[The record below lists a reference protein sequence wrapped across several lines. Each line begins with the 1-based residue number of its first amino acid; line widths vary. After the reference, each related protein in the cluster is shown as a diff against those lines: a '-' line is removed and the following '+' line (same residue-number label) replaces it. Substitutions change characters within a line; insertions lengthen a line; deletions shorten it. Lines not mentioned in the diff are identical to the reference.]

1 MSKDSKE
8 SRHKSEG
15 VRQPHRKDSI
25 SSVLSW
31 AVLQGKITTPKASAS
46 SSPSTS
52 SSSSSTPLAQ
62 SPQSNSTHHHGSR
75 PRRHSHSTSTDSK
88 AKARRGST
96 AFRRLSLS
104 FATTIHDGASTKT
117 RHTMTSTTATQDSK
131 ALSGAT
137 KAGRSNS
144 NSSNNNNHD
153 NRGNHSSERAGNKA
167 TLTDTTMDTK
177 DTTPLRPQSIGDK
190 SRPVSSPGAMPKSIL
205 RISSPD
211 GYKRPRPLS
220 SHGLTSDAAPPGLA
234 PSPLSLP
241 SPSNTITVKD
251 PPSTTPPPSP
261 PITRP
266 MSPGTTVRFAKATI
280 HRVEVGPGRRFMPV
294 KRKSK
299 STLTYISPLDPG
311 TQRGAPKTMLQ
322 SPTKLRRHQEN
333 QAAMGRYWL
342 RTEEEEA
349 QWRAEAEKRA
359 EEEAERYRNEPA
371 SPPPSTS
378 SGASVN
384 GDSDG
389 GGGLA
394 SKVKDV
400 DKLSLLSKN
409 GPALDKVEEEEAE
422 SEDGDEEAG
431 ARCDAEPEVEPEVE
445 PVPSKRAEMEVR
457 TTKESVL
464 ESRGSIATT
473 KPAVLDSPVSVI
485 PETPAVR
492 PSESKSFS
500 QRLADKRKEAG
511 VRAIRTTAVPTAT
524 FAPSRAASPS
534 SSSGESSG
542 SARSSSSF
550 LAQQPPRTSTTNL
563 NPVNTQPS
571 NPTRIEAATAPA
583 ISAKPA
589 TSATPIIAPVPI
601 RQQLTRSPSRR
612 ASRLLSRPSS
622 RSPANSPCSSRSS
635 SCSSSRSFAPSE
647 KDKTTANE
655 ANTPT
660 SPRELHT
667 GPYPQL
673 QHAHLARPLS
683 LSSPRSTMSLRASSS
698 SSSGGSSSG
707 TEEPR
712 SRMYVSRSISH
723 GNMNLSGGGSRSGIS
738 EESAA
743 ASWSSGAG
751 GGVNHLHLSG
761 RRGSR
766 RFLEEHKEGIVA

>member
-1 MSKDSKE
+1 
-8 SRHKSEG
+8 
-15 VRQPHRKDSI
+15 
-25 SSVLSW
+25 
-31 AVLQGKITTPKASAS
+31 
-46 SSPSTS
+46 
-52 SSSSSTPLAQ
+52 
-62 SPQSNSTHHHGSR
+62 
-75 PRRHSHSTSTDSK
+75 
-88 AKARRGST
+88 
-96 AFRRLSLS
+96 
-104 FATTIHDGASTKT
+104 
-117 RHTMTSTTATQDSK
+117 MTSTAATQDSK

-144 NSSNNNNHD
+144 NGSNNNNHD

-177 DTTPLRPQSIGDK
+177 DTTPLRSQNIADK

-234 PSPLSLP
+234 PSPHSLP

-378 SGASVN
+378 SGASVS

-394 SKVKDV
+394 SKVKDI
-400 DKLSLLSKN
+400 DKLPLLNKN

-431 ARCDAEPEVEPEVE
+431 ARCDAEPEAEAE

-457 TTKESVL
+457 TTKESMP
-464 ESRGSIATT
+464 ESRGLIVAT
-473 KPAVLDSPVSVI
+473 KPAVLDSPVSAI
-485 PETPAVR
+485 PETPATR

-500 QRLADKRKEAG
+500 QRLADKRKEAE
-511 VRAIRTTAVPTAT
+511 VRAVRTTTVPTTT
-524 FAPSRAASPS
+524 FAHARAASPS

-550 LAQQPPRTSTTNL
+550 LAQQPPRTSTTNINL
-563 NPVNTQPS
+563 VNTQPS
-571 NPTRIEAATAPA
+571 NLTRIDAVTAPETPTT
-583 ISAKPA
+583 PA
-589 TSATPIIAPVPI
+589 TSATPIITPAPI

-635 SCSSSRSFAPSE
+635 SCSSSRSFVSSE
-647 KDKTTANE
+647 KDKTTQNE
-655 ANTPT
+655 NDTPT
-660 SPRELHT
+660 SPRENHAGT
-667 GPYPQL
+667 YHPQL
-673 QHAHLARPLS
+673 QHAHITRPLS
-683 LSSPRSTMSLRASSS
+683 LSSPRSTMSLRASSSS

-723 GNMNLSGGGSRSGIS
+723 GNMNLSGGSRGGMS
-738 EESAA
+738 EESAT
-743 ASWSSGAG
+743 ASWSSGG
-751 GGVNHLHLSG
+751 GSGVNHLHLSG

-766 RFLEEHKEGIVA
+766 RFLEDHKEGIVA